1 MRRCISSTTTVCFNL
16 GRVSRHHNV
25 IHRSLF
31 VLLAVFAR
39 GVVNYLKGKSRGE
52 LDSSYSTSLALGE
65 VILKLFESDDL
76 VIDRPDMMDLPNHD
90 PNHSITPEECD
101 YMGRTAEWILAT
113 WNTYIKP
120 KYKKVL
126 TKWYKQTGGG
136 GRELEDFVNYCV
148 LNHGS
153 PVAVWLAWVY
163 AIDHDAN
170 FILASVSAG
179 RPPQFISGN
188 QEAGFEGTSSNAD
201 GSPSEFVTPVRR
213 RRLTLS
219 RHSSRRALPVYASTI
234 LKILSI
240 RAFRIDYV

>member
-1 MRRCISSTTTVCFNL
+1 MFQFGKSKPASQRNPS
-16 GRVSRHHNV
+16 
-25 IHRSLF
+25 
-31 VLLAVFAR
+31 LAVR
-39 GVVNYLKGKSRGE
+39 IVSCLCHSSIRGGVVNYLKGRKSRGE

-76 VIDRPDMMDLPNHD
+76 VIDMPDMMDLPNHD
-90 PNHSITPEECD
+90 PNHSITPEECE

-219 RHSSRRALPVYASTI
+219 RHSSRRAMPVSASTI